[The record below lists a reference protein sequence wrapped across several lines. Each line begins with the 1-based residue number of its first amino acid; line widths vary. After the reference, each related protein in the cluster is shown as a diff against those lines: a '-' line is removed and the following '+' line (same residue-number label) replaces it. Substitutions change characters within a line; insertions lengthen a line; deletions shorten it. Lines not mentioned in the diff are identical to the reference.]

1 MFMFI
6 YTLFKMI
13 NCTYFEFSPQATG
26 GRKGF
31 SSDTMSQMSMD
42 SATSGESK
50 VTGGCFLQTMTLL
63 QVPPIVDVIPL
74 KSYRGNIPQLTFFPS
89 FRLLSKFRIP
99 SSSRPVTFGV
109 DCRRTSISRR
119 RTSNGIPK
127 IRRRPL

>member
-6 YTLFKMI
+6 YALFKMI

-63 QVPPIVDVIPL
+63 QVP
-74 KSYRGNIPQLTFFPS
+74 
-89 FRLLSKFRIP
+89 RLSTSSLLNRIA
-99 SSSRPVTFGV
+99 VTFLN
-109 DCRRTSISRR
+109 IFSRVLR
-119 RTSNGIPK
+119 DSMSHFSVGPSVTK
-127 IRRRPL
+127 LF